1 MKKYFP
7 ILLSKAGEL
16 TALSKLS
23 QNVKDE
29 MSPILQVL
37 PDSTE
42 NIKKFVSEW
51 NFADNELF
59 LDFSLYGA
67 DLSTIRRFISDLVS
81 LNMNVVPV
89 LQSNSEDI
97 YIDVLER
104 LFLDGEIEKI
114 GFRFSNNSGG
124 FIDINDNIDEMLSTL
139 SISESQVSLIL
150 DFGLV
155 DENNYNTFAALAINL
170 IRQINNSAD
179 YDNLIVA
186 SGSFLENLTSLT
198 PPGRLYKLQRYE
210 WDIWNSILAQS
221 EIANNIRYSDYG
233 TKYPYYT
240 EANFQG
246 SCSIKYTTE
255 TEYAIYRGELSGN
268 HQHGNGQ
275 YITFA
280 NRLLNSNDYSGETF
294 CWGDERVEFYAR
306 QDLNDP
312 KKKTGNAGKWVEI
325 SQNHHMTLIHSLL

>member
-16 TALSKLS
+16 AALSKLS
-23 QNVKDE
+23 PIVKNE
-29 MSPILQVL
+29 ISPILQVL
-37 PDSTE
+37 PNSIE

-51 NFADNELF
+51 NFTDNELF
-59 LDFSLYGA
+59 LDFSLYGV

-81 LNMNVVPV
+81 LDINVVPV
-89 LQSNSEDI
+89 LQSNSKTI
-97 YIDVLER
+97 YIDTLER
-104 LFLDGEIEKI
+104 LFLDGEIEKV

-124 FIDINDNIDEMLSTL
+124 FININDNINDLLSTL

-198 PPGRLYKLQRYE
+198 PAGKLYKLPRYE

-221 EIANNIRYSDYG
+221 EIANNIKYSDYG

-246 SCSIKYTTE
+246 SCSVKYTTE
-255 TEYAIYRGELSGN
+255 KEYVIYRGELSGN

-280 NRLLNSNDYSGETF
+280 NRLSNSNDYSGEAF
-294 CWGDERVEFYAR
+294 SWGDERVKFYAE
-306 QDLNDP
+306 QDLNDSR
-312 KKKTGNAGKWVEI
+312 KKTGNAGNWVEI
-325 SQNHHMTLIHSLL
+325 SQNHHMTLIHSIL